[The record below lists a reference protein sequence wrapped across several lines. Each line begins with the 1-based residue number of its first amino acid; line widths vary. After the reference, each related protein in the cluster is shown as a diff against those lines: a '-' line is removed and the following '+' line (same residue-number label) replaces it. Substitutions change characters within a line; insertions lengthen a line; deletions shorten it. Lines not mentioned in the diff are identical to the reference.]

1 MWIIFILC
9 ISKRDKSLLPFAS
22 KRAKS
27 FLPFWKKLVY
37 FHFEAFSLV
46 PNSSYFILMW
56 ITFIRVWDKSPTFC
70 KKRYLFALCLGVIC
84 PILIPKRAKSF
95 LPFFLFSNELRGI
108 GIV

>member
-56 ITFIRVWDKSPTFC
+56 ITFIRVWDKSPTFIC
-70 KKRYLFALCLGVIC
+70 VLIIKFLTDKRRKDLARFGIKIGQITPKKHKANR
-84 PILIPKRAKSF
+84 
-95 LPFFLFSNELRGI
+95 
-108 GIV
+108 